1 MAVTGKPHHRQLGS
15 HALTVV
21 GCHPGHV
28 PTESDEVN
36 MSNTIKAGLLGA
48 ILTCMAVQPSHA
60 ADIAPQTT
68 FHPYIGVFG
77 GFDFLPGISGTEFF
91 WGSGTLNTKV
101 GDFAGITLGAN
112 LSENWRAELELSRSY
127 NGINNFTFNS
137 GSVNTYA
144 GGGINQTYALANVWY
159 DFRNDS
165 ALTPYVG
172 GGLGAGWADGNLDL
186 NDGGFIRA
194 TSSTALAFQLG
205 IGVTYDVG
213 DKLSL
218 DLGYRFKGMTG
229 LNPVITTSNP
239 VAPTV
244 DQNNIGSHNFQ
255 IGLTLKF

>member
-1 MAVTGKPHHRQLGS
+1 
-15 HALTVV
+15 
-21 GCHPGHV
+21 
-28 PTESDEVN
+28 

-77 GFDFLPGISGTEFF
+77 GFDFLPGISGTETFSS
-91 WGSGTLNTKV
+91 GSGTLNSKV
-101 GDFAGITLGAN
+101 GDFAGITVGAN
-112 LSENWRAELELSRSY
+112 LGENWRAELELSRLY
-127 NGINNFTFNS
+127 NGINNFTFNN
-137 GSVNTYA
+137 GNINTYA

-229 LNPVITTSNP
+229 LNPVVTTSNP
-239 VAPTV
+239 FSLFPPTV